1 MIVCVCHRVSHK
13 TIEQCARAGAH
24 FDDIRAEH
32 KLGSQCGQCEH
43 TARRIWDSAYGCTEA
58 KSEAVRTNQPTR
70 ALIRTT
76 TCGAQSPASALHP

>member
-43 TARRIWDSAYGCTEA
+43 TARRIWDSAYASQDCNKPA
-58 KSEAVRTNQPTR
+58 APLRPRSLADRSAAPYAAAPT
-70 ALIRTT
+70 
-76 TCGAQSPASALHP
+76 